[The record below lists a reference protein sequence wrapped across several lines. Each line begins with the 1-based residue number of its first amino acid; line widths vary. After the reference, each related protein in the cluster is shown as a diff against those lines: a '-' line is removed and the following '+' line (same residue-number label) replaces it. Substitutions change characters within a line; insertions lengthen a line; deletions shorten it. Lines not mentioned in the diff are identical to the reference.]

1 MNRLDVMIKIGRF
14 AFYMTMSFA
23 AIALTV
29 SIVQTNYQVGLL
41 LHRANTAS
49 EQLFECRG
57 NAACLQSQILATVGS
72 TKATMG
78 AVAKAMPEITASI
91 KALSANSVEASR
103 ESARTARTAT
113 TLLESSNALVL
124 EAHKDIAQL
133 TASADSMLKSTDKSV
148 QHAGNA
154 LVELAKLEAQ
164 LEAQL
169 NTQIEAGA
177 PEARQTLTSMNKILA
192 DPSLINTLHSID
204 TGAAHMSEVAT
215 TVDIA
220 TRGLRQKAGRV
231 KWVIE
236 RLTNMLKFT
245 VPLF

>member
-78 AVAKAMPEITASI
+78 AIAKAMPEITTSI
-91 KALSANSVEASR
+91 KALSANSVEASK
-103 ESARTARTAT
+103 ETSKTARTAT
-113 TLLESSNALVL
+113 ALLEATNALVL
-124 EAHKDIAQL
+124 EAHHDINQL
-133 TASADSMLKSTDKSV
+133 TASADSMLKSTDKTV
-148 QHAGNA
+148 QQAGNA

-164 LEAQL
+164 L
-169 NTQIEAGA
+169 NKQIEAGA
-177 PEARQTLTSMNKILA
+177 PEAQQTLASMNKILA